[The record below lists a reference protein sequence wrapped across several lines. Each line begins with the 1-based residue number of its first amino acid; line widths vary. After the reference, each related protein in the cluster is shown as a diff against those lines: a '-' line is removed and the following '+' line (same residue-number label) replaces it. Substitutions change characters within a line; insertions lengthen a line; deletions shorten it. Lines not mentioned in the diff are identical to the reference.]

1 MLTAVDEAKSA
12 LSRNSE
18 LGEKESLKYTGHYN
32 TNYNTYNTDDCNRY
46 YRQEIIKNTQPR
58 VRKEY
63 YVLGGEPWKAFQRKW
78 PLS

>member
-1 MLTAVDEAKSA
+1 MLTKIDQAKSA

-18 LGEKESLKYTGHYN
+18 LGEKESLKYMDDYN

-46 YRQEIIKNTQPR
+46 YRQEIIKNIQPM

-63 YVLGGEPWKAFQRKW
+63 YVLGGEPWKAFQRKR